1 MRGKQNRGA
10 FTRTPVRLQILI
22 VGRRL
27 PATVAAASATI
38 TAISS
43 TPAATPATA
52 TAATSATAATPA
64 SAITATPAT
73 ATRPSTPA
81 SAPTFTRRASF
92 VDDNIAAHEI
102 MAVQTLNGALG
113 FLVAIDLDKPEP
125 AWLPRKTVAHQG
137 NVRRGDARLSK

>member
-1 MRGKQNRGA
+1 
-10 FTRTPVRLQILI
+10 LQILI

-27 PATVAAASATI
+27 PATVATASAATI

-43 TPAATPATA
+43 TPAASPSTA

-64 SAITATPAT
+64 SAITATPTPAARPAT
-73 ATRPSTPA
+73 AA

>member
-1 MRGKQNRGA
+1 MRQEESPNAGL
-10 FTRTPVRLQILI
+10 RTKRCAENKTGEPASASSPVTLQILI

-27 PATVAAASATI
+27 PATVAAASAATI

-52 TAATSATAATPA
+52 PAAT
-64 SAITATPAT
+64 
-73 ATRPSTPA
+73 
-81 SAPTFTRRASF
+81 SAPTFTRWASF

-102 MAVQTLNGALG
+102 MSVQTLNGAFG

-137 NVRRGDARLSK
+137 DVRRGDARLSK